1 MATYTGTNIDNGSG
15 GKDQAKDKVE
25 GKTEQVK
32 EQIKGLVDAGQD
44 KLNDVKES
52 LIEAKDKVAD
62 RAQGFANTL
71 REQIKARP
79 LATVA
84 VAFGIGYVVMRIFR

>member
-1 MATYTGTNIDNGSG
+1 MATYTGTGTNIDNGSG
-15 GKDQAKDKVE
+15 GKDKAEAK
-25 GKTEQVK
+25 K
-32 EQIKGLVDAGQD
+32 EQIKEQVKGLVDAGQD

-52 LIEAKDKVAD
+52 LIEAKGKVAD

-79 LATVA
+79 LTTVA
-84 VAFGIGYVVMRIFR
+84 VAFGIGFVVMRIFR